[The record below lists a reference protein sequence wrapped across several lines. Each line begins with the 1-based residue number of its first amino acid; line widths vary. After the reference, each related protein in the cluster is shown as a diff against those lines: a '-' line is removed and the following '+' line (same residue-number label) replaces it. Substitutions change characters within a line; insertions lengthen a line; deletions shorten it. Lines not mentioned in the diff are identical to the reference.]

1 MHRQGGTII
10 PQTHVQVVCG
20 LYAEDMGERLKA
32 FLATHRMLV
41 IDTMATMLICLLWA
55 ITTIPPFL
63 EDGLLLRWDADG
75 WTRIWSILLTLPFAL
90 RRTKPHAAAIWF
102 VVTVAVQLVFGPAF
116 LFADAMAL
124 PMFYSAVVYDCRNRT
139 RASDLRG
146 TDGGGKL

>member
-75 WTRIWSILLTLPFAL
+75 WTRIWSILLTLPL
-90 RRTKPHAAAIWF
+90 RIAPHEAACRRH
-102 VVTVAVQLVFGPAF
+102 LV
-116 LFADAMAL
+116 
-124 PMFYSAVVYDCRNRT
+124 RRH
-139 RASDLRG
+139 
-146 TDGGGKL
+146 GGGAAGVRAGIPLCGCHGVAHVLFGGGL